1 MNEVVGNIDK
11 LREIALEQHGY
22 VTTQQALDV
31 GVSKRALS
39 DLTKRERLKR
49 VVFGVY
55 RVPQVP
61 YTQHNAFMLAVL
73 WTGVPEAVI
82 SHETALDMYDVSDI
96 NPTKI
101 FVTVGKNRR
110 IRRKGGEHYVVHRQD
125 LQSDQIGWQ
134 DEIPSV
140 NLPTAIEQCIESD
153 VPTYLLNQAI
163 ERGRARGL
171 LTVDEEKYLEEKLEE
186 RSGRYK

>member
-11 LREIALEQHGY
+11 LREIALDQHGY
-22 VTTQQALDV
+22 VTTRQALDA
-31 GVSKRALS
+31 GVTKRALA
-39 DLTKRERLKR
+39 DLTKRARLKR
-49 VVFGVY
+49 VTFGVY

-73 WTGVPEAVI
+73 WTGVPEAAI

-110 IRRKGGEHYVVHRQD
+110 IRRKGGEHYVVHHQD
-125 LQSDQIGWQ
+125 LQPDQIGWQ

-140 NLPTAIEQCIESD
+140 NLPTAIEQCIETG
-153 VPTYLLNQAI
+153 VPTYLLDQAI

-171 LTVDEEKYLEEKLEE
+171 LTVSEEKYLEEKLEE

>member
-1 MNEVVGNIDK
+1 
-11 LREIALEQHGY
+11 
-22 VTTQQALDV
+22 
-31 GVSKRALS
+31 
-39 DLTKRERLKR
+39 
-49 VVFGVY
+49 
-55 RVPQVP
+55 
-61 YTQHNAFMLAVL
+61 
-73 WTGVPEAVI
+73 
-82 SHETALDMYDVSDI
+82 
-96 NPTKI
+96 
-101 FVTVGKNRR
+101 
-110 IRRKGGEHYVVHRQD
+110 